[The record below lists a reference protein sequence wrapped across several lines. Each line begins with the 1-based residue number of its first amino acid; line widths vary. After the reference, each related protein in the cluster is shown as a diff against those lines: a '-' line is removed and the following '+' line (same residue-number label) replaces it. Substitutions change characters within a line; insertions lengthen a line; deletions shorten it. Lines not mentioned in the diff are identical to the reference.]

1 MTSPQIRPATIS
13 DVAAITTLLQS
24 CARSMSDQ
32 GMHHWLGVYDEDSV
46 RANLTDKQVFV
57 LESDNAI
64 LGCIALGTEK
74 AEYYSA
80 CWPQA
85 PDADFY
91 ITQLAVSPVA
101 QGKGYGRT
109 LMQYCINQVGDATLQ
124 LDAVAHYPALLQFY
138 QSLGFSM
145 IETGVGLGDKRHL
158 FKLSR

>member
-1 MTSPQIRPATIS
+1 MTSPRIRPATVS

-46 RANLTDKQVFV
+46 KANLSDKQVFV

-74 AEYYSA
+74 AEYYSD

-85 PDADFY
+85 PEADFY
-91 ITQLAVSPVA
+91 ITQLAVSPA
-101 QGKGYGRT
+101 DQGKGYGRQ
-109 LMQYCINQVGDATLQ
+109 LMQYCINRVGNAVIQ
-124 LDAVAHYPALLQFY
+124 LDAVDHYPALITFY
-138 QSLGFSM
+138 QSLGFSI
-145 IETGVGLGDKRHL
+145 IETGIGLGDKRHL
-158 FKLSR
+158 FSLSR